1 MLGRFMLENQEFETI
16 LEVAQP
22 NRAPESVVVARTP
35 FLIGRGS
42 DVGNHLV
49 LEDPRISRR
58 CAVLEEVDGG
68 YLLKDR
74 GHRPGIW
81 VNKRRIVQI
90 MLTDGDTIELGLENG
105 PKIVFRRRPAEHYVE
120 NMLMR
125 LGSLPAIET
134 AAGTGGLSKLN
145 LLLEATSLL
154 HSALPLESVL
164 GTMLDHAMSVT
175 SAERG
180 LLLEADDDGV
190 LTVRLA
196 RGSGSTVLPAESIAP
211 SQTALR
217 QAVSKRA
224 AAITDDLNLD
234 DLNLKSAQSVV
245 IQGLRA
251 VVAIPLYAVA
261 HANADG
267 SETMAGRLLGALYLD
282 SRRTTAF
289 SNVDRQI
296 LDALSAQA
304 ASILDNARLV
314 EKEREQRRLEQE
326 LEIARE
332 IQQGLVP
339 QGLREFPYLEIKGVH
354 LPCHGVGGDYYDV
367 FPLSDGS
374 TAFLV
379 ADVTGKGLG
388 AALLTT
394 MLQGALSGMR
404 LGVAPEKVFNH
415 VNLFLCEHASV
426 GRCATMFFG
435 RIDAEGMLE
444 YLYGGHPSPLL
455 IRGGNVSELYTEG
468 TLPVGLADEAIYEAA
483 RVRLEPNDVLVL
495 FSDGIVEAT
504 NTQNELF
511 GFERLNELTAQC
523 AHASIETV
531 MKTILD
537 AVEEFSQGAGQA
549 DDLTLLIVRYRK
561 VGS

>member
-1 MLGRFMLENQEFETI
+1 MNADQGYETI
-16 LEVAQP
+16 LELTRP
-22 NRAPESVVVARTP
+22 ESAPESVVVSRTP

-42 DVGNHLV
+42 DTGNHLV
-49 LEDPRISRR
+49 LDDPRISRR
-58 CAVLEEVDGG
+58 CAAIVEIDGG
-68 YLLKDR
+68 YLLEDR
-74 GHRPGIW
+74 GNGNGVW
-81 VNKRRIVQI
+81 VNGRRVSQK
-90 MLTDGDTIELGLENG
+90 MLVDGDAIEFGLEDS
-105 PKIVFRRRPAEHYVE
+105 PKIVFRRRPAQHYVE
-120 NMLMR
+120 SMLTR

-134 AAGTGGLSKLN
+134 AAGDGGLSRLN

-180 LLLEADDDGV
+180 LLLEADDEGV
-190 LTVRLA
+190 LKVRLA
-196 RGSGSTVLPAESIAP
+196 RHSGGKTLSAESIVP

-217 QAVSKRA
+217 QAVSKHTA
-224 AAITDDLNLD
+224 VITDDLNLA

-261 HANADG
+261 HANVDG
-267 SETMAGRLLGALYLD
+267 SEAAAGRLLGVLYLD

-296 LDALSAQA
+296 LDALGAQA

-326 LEIARE
+326 LAIARE
-332 IQQGLVP
+332 IQQALVP
-339 QGLREFPYLEIKGVH
+339 QGLHDFPYLEIKGLH
-354 LPCHGVGGDYYDV
+354 LPCDGVGGDYYDV
-367 FPLSDGS
+367 FPLSDES

-379 ADVTGKGLG
+379 ADVSGKGLG

-394 MLQGALSGMR
+394 MLQGALSGMN

-415 VNLFLCEHASV
+415 VNRFLCQHASV
-426 GRCATMFFG
+426 GRYATMFFG
-435 RIDAEGMLE
+435 RIDEEGMLE

-455 IRGGNVSELYTEG
+455 IRDGTVTELYTEG
-468 TLPVGLADEAIYEAA
+468 SIPVGLVADAEFEATRVQLEA
-483 RVRLEPNDVLVL
+483 NDVLVL
-495 FSDGIVEAT
+495 FSDGIVEAA
-504 NTQNELF
+504 NAQKELF
-511 GFERLNELTAQC
+511 GFERLHEVTAQC
-523 AHASIETV
+523 ARDTIEAV

-537 AVEEFSQGAGQA
+537 AVEEFSRGAGQA

-561 VGS
+561 VGK

>member
-1 MLGRFMLENQEFETI
+1 MSEYSGYETI
-16 LEVAQP
+16 LEVARP
-22 NRAPESVVVARTP
+22 DRAPESVVVSQSP
-35 FLIGRGS
+35 FLVGRGS
-42 DVGNHLV
+42 DTGNHLV

-58 CAVLEEVDGG
+58 CAEIDEVDGD
-68 YLLKDR
+68 YILRDR

-81 VNKRRIVQI
+81 VNGRRISQKI
-90 MLTDGDTIELGLENG
+90 LMNGDAIEFGLENG
-105 PKIVFRRRPAEHYVE
+105 PKIVFRQRPPEHYVE
-120 NMLMR
+120 NMLTR

-134 AAGTGGLSKLN
+134 AAAGGGLSKLN

-175 SAERG
+175 NAERG
-180 LLLEADDDGV
+180 LLLEADNEDV

-196 RGSGSTVLPAESIAP
+196 RGSGGTTLPPESIAP

-217 QAVSKRA
+217 QAVTKRA
-224 AAITDDLNLD
+224 AAITDDLNLA

-267 SETMAGRLLGALYLD
+267 SERAAGRLLGALYLD

-289 SNVDRQI
+289 TNVDRQI

-314 EKEREQRRLEQE
+314 EKEREQRRMEQE
-326 LEIARE
+326 LAIARD

-339 QGLREFPYLEIKGVH
+339 QGLREFPYLEIKGIQ
-354 LPCHGVGGDYYDV
+354 LPCHGVGGDYYDA
-367 FPLSDGS
+367 FALSDDS

-394 MLQGALSGMR
+394 MLQGALSGMS

-415 VNLFLCEHASV
+415 VNRFLCQHASV

-435 RIDAEGMLE
+435 RINAAGMLE

-455 IRGGNVSELYTEG
+455 IREGKVSELYTEG
-468 TLPVGLADEAIYEAA
+468 TLPVGLAEEAIFEATQ
-483 RVRLEPNDVLVL
+483 VQLNPDDVLVL
-495 FSDGIVEAT
+495 FSDGIVEAA

-511 GFERLNELTAQC
+511 GFDRLTDVTAQC
-523 AHASIETV
+523 AQASIETM

-537 AVEEFSQGAGQA
+537 AVEEFSRGAAQA
-549 DDLTLLIVRYRK
+549 DDLTLLIVRYRQ
-561 VGS
+561 VAG

>member
-1 MLGRFMLENQEFETI
+1 MLENLGYETI
-16 LEVAQP
+16 LEVTRP
-22 NRAPESVVVARTP
+22 ESAPESVVVSRTP

-42 DVGNHLV
+42 DTGNHLV
-49 LEDPRISRR
+49 LDDPRISRR
-58 CAVLEEVDGG
+58 CAALEEVDGG

-74 GHRPGIW
+74 GHRQGIW
-81 VNKRRIVQI
+81 VNGRRIAQM
-90 MLTDGDTIELGLENG
+90 MLMDGDAIEFGLENS
-105 PKIVFRRRPAEHYVE
+105 PKIVFRRRTAEHYVE
-120 NMLMR
+120 NMLTR
-125 LGSLPAIET
+125 LGSLPTIET
-134 AAGTGGLSKLN
+134 TEGAGGLSKLN

-175 SAERG
+175 NAERG

-196 RGSGSTVLPAESIAP
+196 RGSGGTALAAESIAP

-267 SETMAGRLLGALYLD
+267 SEKVAGQLLGALYLD

-326 LEIARE
+326 LAIARE

-339 QGLREFPYLEIKGVH
+339 QGLREFPYLEVKGIH

-367 FPLSDGS
+367 FSLSDES

-394 MLQGALSGMR
+394 MLQGALSGMK

-415 VNLFLCEHASV
+415 VNRFLCEHASV

-435 RIDAEGMLE
+435 RINAGGILE

-455 IRGGNVSELYTEG
+455 IRDGKVSDLYTEG
-468 TLPVGLADEAIYEAA
+468 TLPVGLADEVMFEAT
-483 RVRLEPNDVLVL
+483 RIQLEPNDVLVL
-495 FSDGIVEAT
+495 FSDGIVEAA

-511 GFERLNELTAQC
+511 GFERLNEVTAQC
-523 AHASIETV
+523 AQASIETV

-537 AVEEFSQGAGQA
+537 AVEEFSRGAAQA
-549 DDLTLLIVRYRK
+549 DDLTLLIVRYRQ
-561 VGS
+561 VGN

>member
-1 MLGRFMLENQEFETI
+1 MVEDQGYETI
-16 LEVAQP
+16 LEVERP
-22 NRAPESVVVARTP
+22 GGAPESIVVSQTP

-42 DVGNHLV
+42 ETGNHLV

-58 CAVLEEVDGG
+58 CAVIVEVDDG
-68 YLLKDR
+68 YLLEDR
-74 GHRPGIW
+74 GHRLGIW
-81 VNKRRIVQI
+81 VNGSRIAQKILV
-90 MLTDGDTIELGLENG
+90 DGDAIEFGLEDS
-105 PKIVFRRRPAEHYVE
+105 PKIVFRRRPSQHYV
-120 NMLMR
+120 NSMLTR

-134 AAGTGGLSKLN
+134 AAGGGLSRLN

-175 SAERG
+175 NAARG
-180 LLLEADDDGV
+180 LLLEADDEGT
-190 LTVRLA
+190 LKVRLA
-196 RGSGSTVLPAESIAP
+196 RGSGGKTLAAESIAP

-224 AAITDDLNLD
+224 AVITDDLNLA
-234 DLNLKSAQSVV
+234 DLNLKNAQSVV
-245 IQGLRA
+245 IQGLHA

-261 HANADG
+261 HADADG
-267 SETMAGRLLGALYLD
+267 NEAAAGRLLGALYLD
-282 SRRTTAF
+282 SRRTAAF

-296 LDALSAQA
+296 LDALGAQA

-326 LEIARE
+326 LAIARE
-332 IQQGLVP
+332 IQQALVP
-339 QGLREFPYLEIKGVH
+339 QGLRDLPYLEIKGIH

-367 FPLSDGS
+367 FPLSDES
-374 TAFLV
+374 TAVLV
-379 ADVTGKGLG
+379 ADVSGKGLG

-394 MLQGALSGMR
+394 MLQGALSGMS

-415 VNLFLCEHASV
+415 VNHFLCGHASV
-426 GRCATMFFG
+426 GHYATMFFG

-455 IRGGNVSELYTEG
+455 LHDGKVSELYTEG
-468 TLPVGLADEAIYEAA
+468 TFPVGLVNDAEFEAT
-483 RVRLEPNDVLVL
+483 RVQLEPNDVLVL
-495 FSDGIVEAT
+495 FTDGIVEAS
-504 NTQNELF
+504 NTQKELF
-511 GFERLNELTAQC
+511 GFERLREVTARC
-523 AHASIETV
+523 AQASIETV

-537 AVEEFSQGAGQA
+537 AVQEFSSGAGQA

-561 VGS
+561 VGN

>member
-1 MLGRFMLENQEFETI
+1 MAEHQGNETI
-16 LEVAQP
+16 LEVARP
-22 NRAPESVVVARTP
+22 DRAPESVVVSRTP

-42 DVGNHLV
+42 DTGNHLV

-58 CAVLEEVDGG
+58 CAAIEEVDGD

-74 GHRPGIW
+74 GHRHGIW
-81 VNKRRIVQI
+81 VNGCRISQKI
-90 MLTDGDTIELGLENG
+90 LMNGDAIEFGLENS
-105 PKIVFRRRPAEHYVE
+105 PKIVFRRKPAEHYVE
-120 NMLMR
+120 SMLTR
-125 LGSLPAIET
+125 LGSLPGIET
-134 AAGTGGLSKLN
+134 AAATGGLSQLN

-164 GTMLDHAMSVT
+164 STMLDHAMSVT
-175 SAERG
+175 NAERG
-180 LLLEADDDGV
+180 LLLEADDEGV
-190 LTVRLA
+190 LKVRLA
-196 RGSGSTVLPAESIAP
+196 RGSGGTTLAPESIAP

-224 AAITDDLNLD
+224 AAITDDLNLA

-267 SETMAGRLLGALYLD
+267 SQKAEGRLLGALYLD

-326 LEIARE
+326 LAIARE

-339 QGLREFPYLEIKGVH
+339 QGLREFPYLEIKGIH

-367 FPLSDGS
+367 FPLSDDS

-415 VNLFLCEHASV
+415 VNRFLCEHASV

-435 RIDAEGMLE
+435 RIDAEGKLE

-455 IRGGNVSELYTEG
+455 IRDGKVSELYTDG
-468 TLPVGLADEAIYEAA
+468 TLPVGLAEEVKFEAIQ
-483 RVRLEPNDVLVL
+483 VQLQPNDVLVL
-495 FSDGIVEAT
+495 FSDGIVEAA

-511 GFERLNELTAQC
+511 GFERLNEVTAQC
-523 AHASIETV
+523 ARASIETM

-537 AVEEFSQGAGQA
+537 AVEEFSRGAGQA
-549 DDLTLLIVRYRK
+549 DDLTLLIVRYRQ
-561 VGS
+561 VGN

>member
-1 MLGRFMLENQEFETI
+1 MLEDQEYEMI
-16 LEVAQP
+16 LEVAWP
-22 NRAPESVVVARTP
+22 ESPPESVVVSQTP

-42 DVGNHLV
+42 DTGNHLV

-58 CAVLEEVDGG
+58 CAAIEEVEGG
-68 YLLKDR
+68 YILKDR
-74 GHRPGIW
+74 GHRLGIW
-81 VNKRRIVQI
+81 VNGRRIVQKV
-90 MLTDGDTIELGLENG
+90 LVDGDAIEFGLENC
-105 PKIVFRRRPAEHYVE
+105 PKIVFRRRPTEHYVE
-120 NMLMR
+120 NMLTR
-125 LGSLPAIET
+125 LGSLPGIKT
-134 AAGTGGLSKLN
+134 ASGDDGLSRLN

-175 SAERG
+175 NAERG
-180 LLLEADDDGV
+180 LLLEADDEGV

-196 RGSGSTVLPAESIAP
+196 RGSGGKALAAESIAP

-267 SETMAGRLLGALYLD
+267 SEMMAGRLLGALYLD

-304 ASILDNARLV
+304 ASILDNARLL

-326 LEIARE
+326 LAIARE

-339 QGLREFPYLEIKGVH
+339 QGLREFPYLEVKGIH

-367 FPLSDGS
+367 FPLSDQS

-388 AALLTT
+388 AAL
-394 MLQGALSGMR
+394 SGMS

-415 VNLFLCEHASV
+415 VNGFLCEHASV

-455 IRGGNVSELYTEG
+455 IRDGKVSELYTEG
-468 TLPVGLADEAIYEAA
+468 TLPLGLAVEAIFEAT
-483 RVRLEPNDVLVL
+483 RIQLEPNDVLVL

-523 AHASIETV
+523 AHASTETV

-537 AVEEFSQGAGQA
+537 AVEEFCRGAGQA

-561 VGS
+561 VGN

>member
-1 MLGRFMLENQEFETI
+1 MLENQEFETI

-22 NRAPESVVVARTP
+22 NRAPESVVVSRTP

-42 DVGNHLV
+42 DAGNHLV

-81 VNKRRIVQI
+81 VNGRRIVQT
-90 MLTDGDTIELGLENG
+90 MLMDGDTIELGLENS

-196 RGSGSTVLPAESIAP
+196 RGSGGTVLPAESIAP

-217 QAVSKRA
+217 RAVSKRA

-261 HANADG
+261 HASADG

-511 GFERLNELTAQC
+511 GFEQLNELAAQC
-523 AHASIETV
+523 AHSSIETV

-537 AVEEFSQGAGQA
+537 AVEEFSRGAGQA

-561 VGS
+561 VGN

>member
-1 MLGRFMLENQEFETI
+1 MLENQEYETI
-16 LEVAQP
+16 LEVTRP
-22 NRAPESVVVARTP
+22 ESAPESVVVSQTP

-42 DVGNHLV
+42 DTGNHLV

-58 CAVLEEVDGG
+58 SAALEEVDGG

-74 GHRPGIW
+74 GHRHGIW
-81 VNKRRIVQI
+81 VNGRRIAQI
-90 MLTDGDTIELGLENG
+90 MLMDGDTIEFGLENS
-105 PKIVFRRRPAEHYVE
+105 PRIVFRHRPSEQYVE
-120 NMLMR
+120 SMLTR

-134 AAGTGGLSKLN
+134 ASGTGGLSKLN

-175 SAERG
+175 NAERG

-190 LTVRLA
+190 LTGRLA
-196 RGSGSTVLPAESIAP
+196 RGSGGKALAAESIAP

-251 VVAIPLYAVA
+251 VVAIPLYAVSHA
-261 HANADG
+261 HADG
-267 SETMAGRLLGALYLD
+267 SETAAGRLLGALYLD

-326 LEIARE
+326 LAIARE
-332 IQQGLVP
+332 IQQGLLP
-339 QGLREFPYLEIKGVH
+339 QGLRDFPYLEIKGLN
-354 LPCHGVGGDYYDV
+354 LPCHGVGGDYFDV
-367 FPLSDGS
+367 FPLSDES

-379 ADVTGKGLG
+379 ADVSGKGLG

-394 MLQGALSGMR
+394 MLQGALSGMS
-404 LGVAPEKVFNH
+404 LGVSPEKVFNH
-415 VNLFLCEHASV
+415 VNRFLCEHASI

-444 YLYGGHPSPLL
+444 YLYGGHPSPLM
-455 IRGGNVSELYTEG
+455 IRDGKVSELYTEG
-468 TLPVGLADEAIYEAA
+468 TLPVGLADEVKYEAT
-483 RVRLEPNDVLVL
+483 RFQLEPDDVLVL
-495 FSDGIVEAT
+495 FSDGIVEAA

-511 GFERLNELTAQC
+511 GFERLNQVTAQC
-523 AHASIETV
+523 AHASVETV

-537 AVEEFSQGAGQA
+537 AVEEFSRGASQA
-549 DDLTLLIVRYRK
+549 DDLTLLIVRYRR
-561 VGS
+561 VGN

>member
-1 MLGRFMLENQEFETI
+1 MT
-16 LEVAQP
+16 
-22 NRAPESVVVARTP
+22 
-35 FLIGRGS
+35 
-42 DVGNHLV
+42 
-49 LEDPRISRR
+49 
-58 CAVLEEVDGG
+58 
-68 YLLKDR
+68 
-74 GHRPGIW
+74 
-81 VNKRRIVQI
+81 
-90 MLTDGDTIELGLENG
+90 
-105 PKIVFRRRPAEHYVE
+105 
-120 NMLMR
+120 R

-134 AAGTGGLSKLN
+134 AAGDSGLSKLN

-164 GTMLDHAMSVT
+164 GTMLDHAISVT
-175 SAERG
+175 NAERG
-180 LLLEADDDGV
+180 LLLEADDEGV
-190 LTVRLA
+190 LKVRLA
-196 RGSGSTVLPAESIAP
+196 RGSGGTALAPESIAP

-267 SETMAGRLLGALYLD
+267 SETAAGRLLGALYLD

-326 LEIARE
+326 LAIARE

-339 QGLREFPYLEIKGVH
+339 QGLREFPYLEVKGIN

-367 FPLSDGS
+367 FPLSDES

-404 LGVAPEKVFNH
+404 LGVRSREGLQP
-415 VNLFLCEHASV
+415 CEPLPLRA
-426 GRCATMFFG
+426 
-435 RIDAEGMLE
+435 RIAWDVARPCFSAGSMRRVMLE

-455 IRGGNVSELYTEG
+455 IRDGKVSELYTEG
-468 TLPVGLADEAIYEAA
+468 TLPVGWQTKRSSRRPRSSCNRTTCWCCSPTALWKPQT
-483 RVRLEPNDVLVL
+483 RR
-495 FSDGIVEAT
+495 T
-504 NTQNELF
+504 N
-511 GFERLNELTAQC
+511 C
-523 AHASIETV
+523 SAS
-531 MKTILD
+531 
-537 AVEEFSQGAGQA
+537 S
-549 DDLTLLIVRYRK
+549 
-561 VGS
+561 GSTK

>member
-1 MLGRFMLENQEFETI
+1 MLENLGYETI
-16 LEVAQP
+16 LEVTRP
-22 NRAPESVVVARTP
+22 ESAPESVVVPRTP

-42 DVGNHLV
+42 DTGNHLV
-49 LEDPRISRR
+49 LDDPRISRR
-58 CAVLEEVDGG
+58 CAALEEVDGG

-74 GHRPGIW
+74 GHRQGIW
-81 VNKRRIVQI
+81 VNGRRIAQM
-90 MLTDGDTIELGLENG
+90 MLMDGDAIEFGLENS
-105 PKIVFRRRPAEHYVE
+105 PKIVFRRRTAEHYVE
-120 NMLMR
+120 NMLTR
-125 LGSLPAIET
+125 LGSLPTIET
-134 AAGTGGLSKLN
+134 TEGAGGLSKLN

-175 SAERG
+175 NAERG

-196 RGSGSTVLPAESIAP
+196 RGSGGTALAAESIAP

-267 SETMAGRLLGALYLD
+267 SEKVAGQLLGALYLD

-326 LEIARE
+326 LAIARE

-339 QGLREFPYLEIKGVH
+339 QGLREFPYLEVKGIH

-367 FPLSDGS
+367 FPLSDES

-394 MLQGALSGMR
+394 MLQGALSGMK

-415 VNLFLCEHASV
+415 VNRFLCEHASV

-435 RIDAEGMLE
+435 RINAGGILE

-455 IRGGNVSELYTEG
+455 IRDGKVSDLYTEG
-468 TLPVGLADEAIYEAA
+468 TLPVGLADEVMFEAT
-483 RVRLEPNDVLVL
+483 RIQLEPNDVLVL
-495 FSDGIVEAT
+495 FSDGIVEAA

-511 GFERLNELTAQC
+511 GFERLNEVTAQC
-523 AHASIETV
+523 AQASIETV

-537 AVEEFSQGAGQA
+537 AVEEFSRGAAQA
-549 DDLTLLIVRYRK
+549 DDLTLLIVRYRQ
-561 VGS
+561 VGN

>member
-1 MLGRFMLENQEFETI
+1 MSDYSGYETI
-16 LEVAQP
+16 LEVARP
-22 NRAPESVVVARTP
+22 DKAPESVAVTPTP
-35 FLIGRGS
+35 FLIGRGI
-42 DVGNHLV
+42 DTGNHLV

-58 CAVLEEVDGG
+58 CAVIEEVDGEFV
-68 YLLKDR
+68 LKDR
-74 GHRPGIW
+74 GQRPGIF
-81 VNKRRIVQI
+81 VNGRRIAQKVL
-90 MLTDGDTIELGLENG
+90 MDGDAIEFGLENC
-105 PKIVFRRRPAEHYVE
+105 PTLVFRRKPAAQFVE
-120 NMLMR
+120 NMLTR
-125 LGSLPAIET
+125 LGSLPGIET
-134 AAGTGGLSKLN
+134 AGSAVGLSRLN

-164 GTMLDHAMSVT
+164 GTMLDHTMSVT
-175 SAERG
+175 NAERG
-180 LLLEADDDGV
+180 LLLEADDEGV

-196 RGSGSTVLPAESIAP
+196 RGGGGKTLAPESITP

-224 AAITDDLNLD
+224 ATFTDDLNLA

-267 SETMAGRLLGALYLD
+267 SEKAAGQLLGALYLD
-282 SRRTTAF
+282 SRRRTAF
-289 SNVDRQI
+289 TNVDRQI

-326 LEIARE
+326 LAIARE
-332 IQQGLVP
+332 IQQGLAP
-339 QGLREFPYLEIKGVH
+339 QGLREFPYLEIKGIQ
-354 LPCHGVGGDYYDV
+354 LACHGVGGDYYDV
-367 FPLSDGS
+367 FPLSDES

-379 ADVTGKGLG
+379 ADVSGKGLG

-415 VNLFLCEHASV
+415 VNRFLCEHASV

-435 RIDAEGMLE
+435 KIDAEGVLE
-444 YLYGGHPSPLL
+444 YLHGGHPSPLL
-455 IRGGNVSELYTEG
+455 IRNGNVSELYAEG
-468 TLPVGLADEAIYEAA
+468 TLPIGLADEAIYEATQ
-483 RVRLEPNDVLVL
+483 VQLEPNDVLVL
-495 FSDGIVEAT
+495 FSDGIPEAA

-511 GFERLNELTAQC
+511 GFERLNQVTTQC
-523 AHASIETV
+523 AKASIETV

-537 AVEEFSQGAGQA
+537 AVEDFSRGAGQA
-549 DDLTLLIVRYRK
+549 DDLTLLIVRYRQ
-561 VGS
+561 VGN

>member
-1 MLGRFMLENQEFETI
+1 MSEYSGYETV
-16 LEVAQP
+16 LEVTRP
-22 NRAPESVVVARTP
+22 DRAPESVVVSQTP

-42 DVGNHLV
+42 DTGNHLV

-58 CAVLEEVDGG
+58 CAAIEGVDGD

-81 VNKRRIVQI
+81 VNGRRIAQKI
-90 MLTDGDTIELGLENG
+90 LTNGDAIEFGLENC
-105 PKIVFRRRPAEHYVE
+105 PKIVFRQRPPEHYVE
-120 NMLMR
+120 NMLTR

-134 AAGTGGLSKLN
+134 AAGASGLSRLN

-175 SAERG
+175 NAERG
-180 LLLEADDDGV
+180 LLLEADDEG
-190 LTVRLA
+190 LLAVRLA
-196 RGSGSTVLPAESIAP
+196 RGSGGTTLAPESIAP

-217 QAVSKRA
+217 QAVSTRA
-224 AAITDDLNLD
+224 AAITDDLNLS

-251 VVAIPLYAVA
+251 VVAIPLYAVT

-267 SETMAGRLLGALYLD
+267 SETTAARLLGALYLD

-289 SNVDRQI
+289 TKVDRQI

-326 LEIARE
+326 LAIARE

-339 QGLREFPYLEIKGVH
+339 QGLREFPYLEVKGIN

-367 FPLSDGS
+367 FPLSDES

-388 AALLTT
+388 AALFTT
-394 MLQGALSGMR
+394 MLQGALSGMK

-415 VNLFLCEHASV
+415 VNRFLCEHASV

-435 RIDAEGMLE
+435 RVNADGMLE

-455 IRGGNVSELYTEG
+455 IRDGKVRELYTEG
-468 TLPVGLADEAIYEAA
+468 SLPVGLAEGAIFEAT
-483 RVRLEPNDVLVL
+483 RVQLEPNDVLVL
-495 FSDGIVEAT
+495 FSDGIVEAA

-511 GFERLNELTAQC
+511 GFERLNEVTAQC
-523 AHASIETV
+523 AQASIETV

-537 AVEEFSQGAGQA
+537 AVEEFSRGAAQA
-549 DDLTLLIVRYRK
+549 DDLTLLIVRYHQ
-561 VGS
+561 VGD

>member
-1 MLGRFMLENQEFETI
+1 MHENEEYETI
-16 LEVAQP
+16 LEVTRP
-22 NRAPESVVVARTP
+22 ESAPESVAVSRTP
-35 FLIGRGS
+35 FLIGRGT
-42 DVGNHLV
+42 DTGNHLV
-49 LEDPRISRR
+49 LDDPRISRR
-58 CAVLEEVDGG
+58 CAAIEEVDGG

-74 GHRPGIW
+74 GHRPGLW
-81 VNKRRIVQI
+81 VNGRRIVQS
-90 MLTDGDTIELGLENG
+90 MLVDGDVIEFGLENS
-105 PKIVFRRRPAEHYVE
+105 PKIVFRRRPEEHYVE
-120 NMLMR
+120 NMLTR
-125 LGSLPAIET
+125 LGSLPAIES
-134 AAGTGGLSKLN
+134 AAGDSGLSKLN

-164 GTMLDHAMSVT
+164 STMLDHAMSVT
-175 SAERG
+175 HAERG
-180 LLLEADDDGV
+180 LLLEANDEGA

-196 RGSGSTVLPAESIAP
+196 RGSGGTALPAESIAP

-251 VVAIPLYAVA
+251 VVAIPLYAAA

-267 SETMAGRLLGALYLD
+267 SEAAAGKLLGALYLD

-326 LEIARE
+326 LAIARE

-339 QGLREFPYLEIKGVH
+339 QGLRDFPYLEVKGIN
-354 LPCHGVGGDYYDV
+354 LACHGVGGDYYDV
-367 FPLSDGS
+367 FPLSDQS

-388 AALLTT
+388 AALFTT
-394 MLQGALSGMR
+394 MLQGALSGINM
-404 LGVAPEKVFNH
+404 GVTPKKVFNH
-415 VNLFLCEHASV
+415 VNRFLCEHASL

-435 RIDAEGMLE
+435 RIDAEGILE

-455 IRGGNVSELYTEG
+455 IRDGKVTELYSEG
-468 TLPVGLADEAIYEAA
+468 TLPVGLADEAIFEATQ
-483 RVRLEPNDVLVL
+483 VQLQPNDVLVL
-495 FSDGIVEAT
+495 FSDGIVEAA

-511 GFERLNELTAQC
+511 GFERLNEVTTQC
-523 AHASIETV
+523 AQASIETV

-537 AVEEFSQGAGQA
+537 AVEEFSRGAAQA
-549 DDLTLLIVRYRK
+549 DDLTLLIVRYRQ
-561 VGS
+561 VGN

>member
-1 MLGRFMLENQEFETI
+1 MLENQEYETI
-16 LEVAQP
+16 LEVTRP
-22 NRAPESVVVARTP
+22 ESAPESVVVSRTP
-35 FLIGRGS
+35 FLIGRGT
-42 DVGNHLV
+42 DTGNHLV

-58 CAVLEEVDGG
+58 CAVIEEVDGG
-68 YLLKDR
+68 FLLKDR

-81 VNKRRIVQI
+81 VNGRRIAQL
-90 MLTDGDTIELGLENG
+90 MLIDGDAIEFGLDNS
-105 PKIVFRRRPAEHYVE
+105 PRIVFRRRPAEHYVE
-120 NMLMR
+120 NMLTR
-125 LGSLPAIET
+125 LGSLPVIET
-134 AAGTGGLSKLN
+134 SAGASGLSRLN

-175 SAERG
+175 HAERG
-180 LLLEADDDGV
+180 LLLEADDEGA

-196 RGSGSTVLPAESIAP
+196 RGSGGTVLPPESIAP
-211 SQTALR
+211 SQTALK

-251 VVAIPLYAVA
+251 VVAIPLYAAA

-267 SETMAGRLLGALYLD
+267 SETAAGRLLGALYLD

-314 EKEREQRRLEQE
+314 EKEREQRRMEQE
-326 LEIARE
+326 LAIARE

-339 QGLREFPYLEIKGVH
+339 QGLRDFPYLEIKGVN

-367 FPLSDGS
+367 FPLSDES

-394 MLQGALSGMR
+394 MLQGALSGMS
-404 LGVAPEKVFNH
+404 LGVSPEKVFNH
-415 VNLFLCEHASV
+415 VNHFLCGHASV
-426 GRCATMFFG
+426 GRCATMFIG

-455 IRGGNVSELYTEG
+455 IRDGKVSDLYTEG
-468 TLPVGLADEAIYEAA
+468 TLPVGLADEAVFEAT

-495 FSDGIVEAT
+495 FSDGIVEAA

-511 GFERLNELTAQC
+511 GFERLNEIATQC
-523 AHASIETV
+523 ARASIETV

-537 AVEEFSQGAGQA
+537 AVENFSRGAGQA
-549 DDLTLLIVRYRK
+549 DDLTLLIVRYRQ
-561 VGS
+561 VGK

>member
-1 MLGRFMLENQEFETI
+1 MLENQEFETI

-22 NRAPESVVVARTP
+22 NRATESVVVSRTP

-42 DVGNHLV
+42 DAGNHLV

-58 CAVLEEVDGG
+58 CAVLEEIDGG

-90 MLTDGDTIELGLENG
+90 MLVDGDKIELGLENG

-134 AAGTGGLSKLN
+134 ATGTGGLSKLN

-175 SAERG
+175 HAERG
-180 LLLEADDDGV
+180 LLLEADDEGI

-196 RGSGSTVLPAESIAP
+196 RGSGGTVLPAESIAP

-415 VNLFLCEHASV
+415 VNRFLCEHASV

-523 AHASIETV
+523 AHAPIERV

-537 AVEEFSQGAGQA
+537 AVEEFSRGAGQA

-561 VGS
+561 VGN

>member
-1 MLGRFMLENQEFETI
+1 MLM
-16 LEVAQP
+16 
-22 NRAPESVVVARTP
+22 
-35 FLIGRGS
+35 
-42 DVGNHLV
+42 
-49 LEDPRISRR
+49 
-58 CAVLEEVDGG
+58 
-68 YLLKDR
+68 
-74 GHRPGIW
+74 
-81 VNKRRIVQI
+81 
-90 MLTDGDTIELGLENG
+90 DGDAIEFGLENS

-120 NMLMR
+120 NMLTR

-134 AAGTGGLSKLN
+134 AAGDSGLSKLN

-164 GTMLDHAMSVT
+164 STMLDHAMSVT
-175 SAERG
+175 NAERG
-180 LLLEADDDGV
+180 LLLEADDEGV

-196 RGSGSTVLPAESIAP
+196 RGSGGTALPAESIAP

-267 SETMAGRLLGALYLD
+267 SETAAGRLLGALYLD

-326 LEIARE
+326 LAIARE

-339 QGLREFPYLEIKGVH
+339 QGLREFPYLEVKGIH
-354 LPCHGVGGDYYDV
+354 LACHGVGGDYYDV
-367 FPLSDGS
+367 FPLSDES

-394 MLQGALSGMR
+394 MLQGALSGMK
-404 LGVAPEKVFNH
+404 LGVRSRESLQPREPLPVRACVGGALRDHVFRQDRCGGNAR
-415 VNLFLCEHASV
+415 VPVWRASV
-426 GRCATMFFG
+426 AAADSRRQGERTVHRRNASRWAGR
-435 RIDAEGMLE
+435 RSD
-444 YLYGGHPSPLL
+444 
-455 IRGGNVSELYTEG
+455 IRGDPG
-468 TLPVGLADEAIYEAA
+468 PVATQRRAGAVLRRHCGSRKHAE
-483 RVRLEPNDVLVL
+483 RTVRLRAAQR
-495 FSDGIVEAT
+495 SDDAMCTG
-504 NTQNELF
+504 
-511 GFERLNELTAQC
+511 
-523 AHASIETV
+523 
-531 MKTILD
+531 LD
-537 AVEEFSQGAGQA
+537 
-549 DDLTLLIVRYRK
+549 
-561 VGS
+561 

>member
-1 MLGRFMLENQEFETI
+1 MLEDQGYETI
-16 LEVAQP
+16 LEVARP
-22 NRAPESVVVARTP
+22 ESTPESVVVSRTP

-42 DVGNHLV
+42 DTGNHLV

-58 CAVLEEVDGG
+58 CAAIVEIDGG
-68 YLLKDR
+68 HLLEDR
-74 GHRPGIW
+74 GNGLGIW
-81 VNKRRIVQI
+81 VNGRRTSQK
-90 MLTDGDTIELGLENG
+90 MLVDGDVIEFGLEDST
-105 PKIVFRRRPAEHYVE
+105 KVVFRRRPAQKFVE
-120 NMLMR
+120 NMLDR

-134 AAGTGGLSKLN
+134 TAGDGGLSRLN

-164 GTMLDHAMSVT
+164 GTMLDHAMLVT
-175 SAERG
+175 NAERG
-180 LLLEADDDGV
+180 LLLEADDEGV
-190 LTVRLA
+190 LKVRLM
-196 RGSGSTVLPAESIAP
+196 RGSGGKTLAAESIAP

-224 AAITDDLNLD
+224 AVITDDLNLA

-261 HANADG
+261 HANVDG
-267 SETMAGRLLGALYLD
+267 SEAAAGRLLGALYLD
-282 SRRTTAF
+282 SRRSTAF

-296 LDALSAQA
+296 LDALGGQA

-326 LEIARE
+326 LAIARE

-339 QGLREFPYLEIKGVH
+339 QGLRDFPHLEIKGIH
-354 LPCHGVGGDYYDV
+354 LPCNGVGGDYYDV
-367 FPLSDGS
+367 FPLSDES

-379 ADVTGKGLG
+379 ADVSGKGLG

-394 MLQGALSGMR
+394 MLQGALSGMS
-404 LGVAPEKVFNH
+404 LDVPPEKVFNH
-415 VNLFLCEHASV
+415 VNRFLCGHASV
-426 GRCATMFFG
+426 GHYATMFFG

-455 IRGGNVSELYTEG
+455 VREGNVSDLYTEG
-468 TLPVGLADEAIYEAA
+468 SIPVGLVNETEFEAT
-483 RVRLEPNDVLVL
+483 RVQLEPNDVLVL
-495 FSDGIVEAT
+495 FSDGIVEAA
-504 NTQNELF
+504 NTQKELF
-511 GFERLNELTAQC
+511 GFERLHEVTARC
-523 AHASIETV
+523 AQDSIELV

-537 AVEEFSQGAGQA
+537 AVEEFSRGAGQA

-561 VGS
+561 VGN

>member
-1 MLGRFMLENQEFETI
+1 MLENQEYETI
-16 LEVAQP
+16 LEVSRP
-22 NRAPESVVVARTP
+22 KSAPESVVVSRSP

-42 DVGNHLV
+42 DTGNHLV

-58 CAVLEEVDGG
+58 CAVIEEVDGG

-81 VNKRRIVQI
+81 VNGRRIAQI
-90 MLTDGDTIELGLENG
+90 MLMDGDTIEFGLENSA
-105 PKIVFRRRPAEHYVE
+105 KIVFRRRPAEHYVE
-120 NMLMR
+120 NMLTR

-134 AAGTGGLSKLN
+134 ATGTGGLSKLN

-164 GTMLDHAMSVT
+164 GAMLDHAMSVT
-175 SAERG
+175 NAERG

-196 RGSGSTVLPAESIAP
+196 RGSGGTALPAESIAP

-267 SETMAGRLLGALYLD
+267 SETVAGRLLGALYLD

-326 LEIARE
+326 LAIARE

-339 QGLREFPYLEIKGVH
+339 QGLRDFPYLEIKGIN
-354 LPCHGVGGDYYDV
+354 LACHGVGGDYYDV
-367 FPLSDGS
+367 FPLSDES

-379 ADVTGKGLG
+379 ADVSGKGLG
-388 AALLTT
+388 AALLAT
-394 MLQGALSGMR
+394 MLQGALSGMS
-404 LGVAPEKVFNH
+404 LGVSAQKVFNH
-415 VNLFLCEHASV
+415 VNRFLCAHASV

-455 IRGGNVSELYTEG
+455 IRDGKVSELYSEG
-468 TLPVGLADEAIYEAA
+468 TLPIGLASEAIFEAT
-483 RVRLEPNDVLVL
+483 RTQLEPNDVLVL
-495 FSDGIVEAT
+495 FSDGIVEAA

-511 GFERLNELTAQC
+511 GFERLNRVTAQC
-523 AHASIETV
+523 AEASIESV

-537 AVEEFSQGAGQA
+537 AVEEFSRGAGQA
-549 DDLTLLIVRYRK
+549 DDLTLLIVRFRQ
-561 VGS
+561 VGT